1 MWYFGKA
8 SVLEQWFQ
16 LSYKWEYKL
25 SPAMCVYHD
34 LFYKSLLK
42 PYVREGV
49 YSFEHKDFLL
59 NPKIL
64 ESSLFTKAFSF
75 SFPKIRL
82 QNWSLFFKHSKLIL
96 ASGPSHLFF
105 PLLWFHQN
113 QCFHSFIS
121 TSSPTQ
127 TKNIYPPTSC
137 LVTLF
142 SIYFVDHLNSYKV
155 VSTCY
160 FNNY

>member
-1 MWYFGKA
+1 
-8 SVLEQWFQ
+8 
-16 LSYKWEYKL
+16 
-25 SPAMCVYHD
+25 MCVYHD

-82 QNWSLFFKHSKLIL
+82 QN
-96 ASGPSHLFF
+96 
-105 PLLWFHQN
+105 
-113 QCFHSFIS
+113 
-121 TSSPTQ
+121 
-127 TKNIYPPTSC
+127 
-137 LVTLF
+137 
-142 SIYFVDHLNSYKV
+142 
-155 VSTCY
+155 
-160 FNNY
+160 